1 MNKLQRR
8 RLESTGRLEEQLSS
22 SNGCTEK
29 SADAEDKKQPAIL
42 IFLIMRKDH

>member
-1 MNKLQRR
+1 MNKIQRR

-29 SADAEDKKQPAIL
+29 NVDAEEKQQPTVA
-42 IFLIMRKDH
+42 IFLIMKDDH